1 MSAVVIKQLLLVKH
15 PFQKAVLF
23 ACNRTQTNNVPPVLW
38 PVVVPERC
46 IISNER
52 SNSSSM
58 YLIPPTSS
66 FSYRKDDE
74 VKEEYDLSLYISI
87 MNSTSIPTILSI
99 LRKMRSSHTMHLI
112 VQLLMRDLTGKSW
125 YNLF

>member
-23 ACNRTQTNNVPPVLW
+23 ACNSTQTNNVPPVLW

-46 IISNER
+46 ILPNER

-58 YLIPPTSS
+58 YSIPPTSS
-66 FSYRKDDE
+66 FSYRKDDKL
-74 VKEEYDLSLYISI
+74 KEEYDLSLYISVKLDI
-87 MNSTSIPTILSI
+87 DTDHIVNSEKDEKQPYYASD
-99 LRKMRSSHTMHLI
+99 SSAS
-112 VQLLMRDLTGKSW
+112 DEGFDW
-125 YNLF
+125 

>member
-1 MSAVVIKQLLLVKH
+1 MSAVVIKQLFLVKH

-58 YLIPPTSS
+58 YSISPTSS
-66 FSYRKDDE
+66 FSYRKDDKL
-74 VKEEYDLSLYISI
+74 KEEYDLSLYISVKLDI
-87 MNSTSIPTILSI
+87 DTDQIVISEKDEKQPYYASD
-99 LRKMRSSHTMHLI
+99 SSAS
-112 VQLLMRDLTGKSW
+112 DKGFDW
-125 YNLF
+125 

>member
-23 ACNRTQTNNVPPVLW
+23 ACNSTQTNNVPPVLW

-58 YLIPPTSS
+58 YSIPPTSS
-66 FSYRKDDE
+66 FSYRKDDKL
-74 VKEEYDLSLYISI
+74 KEEDDLSLYISI
-87 MNSTSIPTILSI
+87 ELDIDTDHIVNSEKDEKQPYYASD
-99 LRKMRSSHTMHLI
+99 SSAS
-112 VQLLMRDLTGKSW
+112 DEGFDW
-125 YNLF
+125 

>member
-23 ACNRTQTNNVPPVLW
+23 ACNSTQANNVPPVLW

-52 SNSSSM
+52 SNSSSR
-58 YLIPPTSS
+58 YSIPPTSS
-66 FSYRKDDE
+66 FSYRKDDK
-74 VKEEYDLSLYISI
+74 VKEEDDLSLYIFKELDIDTDHIVISEK
-87 MNSTSIPTILSI
+87 NEKQPYYVSD
-99 LRKMRSSHTMHLI
+99 SSAS
-112 VQLLMRDLTGKSW
+112 DEGFDW
-125 YNLF
+125 